1 MTDATLPGLAKALAA
16 AQAKLKKAAKD
27 SENPYFSSRYADLES
42 VIDAMRA
49 PFAAEGLSVVQSV
62 ECEVLKTTILHVSGE
77 QISSYVPFVLT
88 KKDMQAVGSAITYAR
103 RYGLAAACG
112 ISQTDDDGNAACEP
126 PPPKPQQQKPKAE
139 PKPQPKK
146 EEHWMDDNQ
155 SSDAAVGYDC
165 AKKDA
170 EAHAAKQEPFDYSK
184 HSKLVDAA
192 GTSLNCKPLLLKHR
206 HELKAYLID
215 NAWASLDSVKDCCKK
230 FLAEKGEKI

>member
-1 MTDATLPGLAKALAA
+1 MTDAPLPGLAKALAA

-62 ECEVLKTTILHVSGE
+62 EGDLLKTTILHVSGE
-77 QISSYVPFVLT
+77 QISSFVPFVLA

-139 PKPQPKK
+139 PKSIKK
-146 EEHWMDDNQ
+146 EEHWMDNDVEAER
-155 SSDAAVGYDC
+155 SIGYDC

-192 GTSLNCKPLLLKHR
+192 GTSLNCKPLLLKYR

-215 NAWASLDSVKDCCKK
+215 NAWASLDSVKECCKK